1 MKQNPFMQNERDWTE
16 IFNTLNDA
24 VTVHDRKFNVLYAN
38 RAAEKLLELSSHDI
52 LNQKCFMSYHKSAKP
67 PEWCPS
73 CRTLKTGNFSETVIY
88 EPHLN
93 KYLDIKAL
101 PQFDKNKKISALVHI
116 VKEVTERKL
125 LKEGIEESDI
135 AFRGLLKQH
144 NKDIEETKE
153 SILNNVRYL
162 ILPYIMSLKKT
173 GLKPKQLDY
182 LNIIESKLKNI
193 LSSFSL
199 LTGYFGLSAK
209 EIKIADLIKEGRHD
223 KEIME
228 ILSIS
233 METAKT
239 HRQNIRKKLGIY
251 GKRTNLREH
260 LLSLIK

>member
-1 MKQNPFMQNERDWTE
+1 MRQNPFMQNERDLAE

-24 VTVHDRKFNVLYAN
+24 VTVHDKKFNVLYAN
-38 RAAEKLLELSSHDI
+38 RAAEELLELSSHDI
-52 LNQKCFMSYHKSAKP
+52 LNQKCFRSYHKSDCP
-67 PEWCPS
+67 PEFCPS
-73 CRTLKTGNFSETVIY
+73 CQALKTGNFSETVIY

-116 VKEVTERKL
+116 VKDVSGRRRLEEDI
-125 LKEGIEESDI
+125 KENEI

-144 NKDIEETKE
+144 NKDMEETKE
-153 SILNNVRYL
+153 STLNNIKYL
-162 ILPYIMSLKKT
+162 ILPYIKRLKKT
-173 GLKPKQLDY
+173 GLNPKQLDY
-182 LNIIESKLKNI
+182 LNIIESNLKNI
-193 LSSFSL
+193 FSSLSL
-199 LTGYFGLSAK
+199 LTGYYGLTAK
-209 EIKIADLIKEGRHD
+209 EIKIADLIREGRHD
-223 KEIME
+223 KDIME